1 MNMALESNPDA
12 EGIETPQPTE
22 EEWAEACEFSVME
35 LRQVMHDGREARSK
49 LVASNAGLVTQI
61 AKRHYWTLK
70 RSNQDGRGVGTILT
84 MQDLIQEGNLGLMEA
99 AERFDPSKG
108 FRFSTYA
115 TWWVRQ
121 RVLRSIADYSRVIRL
136 PVHGEFSNPVI
147 RLVSFIFLVDHL
159 SHLAS
164 FFFPFHLS
172 LPVLQCIQC
181 LKTLVKQEK
190 R

>member
-22 EEWAEACEFSVME
+22 AEWADECDFSVME

-49 LVASNAGLVTQI
+49 LVACNAGLVTQI

-147 RLVSFIFLVDHL
+147 QLIVLPLVMYLGDHL
-159 SHLAS
+159 SHLV
-164 FFFPFHLS
+164 FFDFHLS
-172 LPVLQCIQC
+172 LPIL
-181 LKTLVKQEK
+181 
-190 R
+190 